1 MDSDVSMDTPNTA
14 DRDGNPRPAGAPG
27 TSRGVR
33 SATAD
38 LVFLSDPTAAGP
50 ADAGGPAGG
59 VHTVDPAHSRAGAVA
74 VRGDRIIAVGS
85 VAEVR
90 DLIGSGTEVVDLRGR
105 LLIPGF
111 QDAHVHPVGGGLEL
125 GQCDLSTVDTADG
138 YRELIGSYA
147 AAHPDAPWITGGGW
161 SLEAFPGGKPTREF
175 LDAVVA
181 DRPVFLV
188 NRDHHGGWANSR
200 ALRMAGLTSRTPDP
214 ADGRI
219 ERDAAGEPS
228 GMLQEGAMQLVA
240 DLLPEPTL
248 AERTDGLLRA
258 QRLLH
263 SYGVT
268 AWQDAMLGRGP
279 GTPDAIP
286 AYLAARSAGT
296 LTARVTGALWWDRAR
311 GVEQIP
317 ELLARREELT
327 GGRLRATSVKIMQD
341 GIAENHTAALL
352 GPYLTACGCASDN
365 SGISFIDPVELRKY
379 VTLLDAEGFQVHF
392 HALGDRAVREA
403 LDAVEAARQANGR
416 RDTRPHLAHLQVV
429 HPDDVPRFRQLGA
442 TANIQALWAA
452 HEPQMDE
459 LTIPFLGPQRSA
471 WQYPFGD
478 LLRSGATLA
487 AGSDWPV
494 SSPDPIAALHVAVNR
509 RVPDCPPSAPV
520 FLPDQRIGLGAAL
533 AAYTAG
539 SAYANHLDDTGSI
552 RPGMLADLAVLDR
565 DPFAG
570 PTDEIAATRVLQTFV
585 GGRRVYAADDA

>member
-1 MDSDVSMDTPNTA
+1 MAPRTPVPASPASSTSPATTA
-14 DRDGNPRPAGAPG
+14 SPSPSSP
-27 TSRGVR
+27 TSP
-33 SATAD
+33 AD
-38 LVFLSDPTAAGP
+38 LVFLSGP
-50 ADAGGPAGG
+50 
-59 VHTVDPAHSRAGAVA
+59 VHTVDAARSRAGAVA
-74 VRGDRIIAVGS
+74 VRGERIVAVGHD
-85 VAEVR
+85 ADVR
-90 DLIGSGTEVVDLRGR
+90 ELIGPGTEVVDLRGK

-111 QDAHVHPVGGGLEL
+111 QDAHVHPVGGGMEL
-125 GQCDLSTVDTADG
+125 AQCDLSAAETAEA

-147 AAHPDAPWITGGGW
+147 AAHPQAPWITGGGW
-161 SLEAFPGGKPTREF
+161 SLEAFPGGMPTRQF
-175 LDAVVA
+175 LDALVP

-200 ALRMAGLTSRTPDP
+200 ALERAGVTAGTPDP
-214 ADGRI
+214 SDGRI
-219 ERDAAGEPS
+219 EREADGHPS
-228 GMLQEGAMQLVA
+228 GMLQEGAMRLVA
-240 DLLPEPTL
+240 DLVPEPTV
-248 AERTDGLLRA
+248 AERTAGLLRA

-268 AWQDAMLGRGP
+268 AWQDAMLGRAP
-279 GTPDAIP
+279 GIADAVP
-286 AYLAARSAGT
+286 AYVAARSEGR

-311 GVEQIP
+311 GAEQIP

-365 SGISFIDPVELRKY
+365 SGISFIDPEELRTY

-403 LDAVEAARQANGR
+403 LDAVEAARRTNGW

-429 HPDDVPRFRQLGA
+429 HPDDVPRFRRLGA

-459 LTIPFLGPQRSA
+459 LTIPFLGTQRAS

-494 SSPDPIAALHVAVNR
+494 SSPDPLAALHVAVNR
-509 RVPDCPPSAPV
+509 RVPEASPSVPV
-520 FLPDQRIGLGAAL
+520 FLPEQRLDLGSAL

-539 SAYANHLDDTGSI
+539 SAYANHLDETGSI
-552 RPGMLADLAVLDR
+552 QPGKLADLVVLDR
-565 DPFAG
+565 DPFDG
-570 PTDEIAATRVLQTFV
+570 PPEEIAATRVLQTFV
-585 GGRRVYAADDA
+585 GGQRVYAADDA